1 MKIVGQNLEEASYN
15 LLGKDIKMQI
25 DYNNQIIEGLLSP
38 NKFTLNNTVA
48 QLLKENE
55 ELQKQCEHNYQNGY
69 CIYCYK
75 EEPHN

>member
-1 MKIVGQNLEEASYN
+1 MKQAAQNIREANYN

-25 DYNNQIIEGLLSP
+25 DYNNQMIESLLSP

-48 QLLKENE
+48 RLLKEND
-55 ELQKQCEHNYQNGY
+55 ELQKQCEHNFQDGY

-75 EEPHN
+75 EEPKN

>member
-1 MKIVGQNLEEASYN
+1 MKIVAQNLEEANYN
-15 LLGKDIKMQI
+15 LLGKDIKAQI
-25 DYNNQIIEGLLSP
+25 DYNNQMIENLLSP

-55 ELQKQCEHNYQNGY
+55 ELQKQCEHNFQDGY

-75 EEPHN
+75 EEPKN

>member
-1 MKIVGQNLEEASYN
+1 MKQAAQNIREANYN

-25 DYNNQIIEGLLSP
+25 DYNNQMIESLLSP

-48 QLLKENE
+48 QLLKEND
-55 ELQKQCEHNYQNGY
+55 ELQKQCEHNFQDGY

-75 EEPHN
+75 EEPKN

>member
-1 MKIVGQNLEEASYN
+1 M
-15 LLGKDIKMQI
+15 LGKDIKMQI
-25 DYNNQIIEGLLSP
+25 DYNNQLIESLLSP

-55 ELQKQCEHNYQNGY
+55 ELQKQCEHNYQDGY

-75 EEPHN
+75 EEPRN